1 MHLGALMRKPPS
13 NSRSRMPL
21 AISLIIASFLSAFF
35 LASFSRSTTEYWV
48 ATIDLQSGH
57 QISTGDLS
65 LMDMDLSSSSMVY
78 LSRDLNPLGQV
89 VIKNVVAGEVMAIN
103 SVSSTAKTMA
113 SSAVPLSIRSVDLSA
128 GIYVGSLVDI
138 YWVIDS
144 LNGESPQ
151 DPILILG
158 SVPIIS
164 ADVKNKNFGTDAAI
178 TVSVEQTQV
187 LRLLSATTSGRL
199 VVISSEITCILPS
212 YREKN

>member
-1 MHLGALMRKPPS
+1 MRKPPS
-13 NSRSRMPL
+13 SSRSRMPL
-21 AISLIIASFLSAFF
+21 AISLIAASFISAFF
-35 LASFSRSTTEYWV
+35 LATFSQSTTQYWV

-65 LMDMDLSSSSMVY
+65 LVEMDLAASSIMY
-78 LSRDLNPLGQV
+78 LPKDLDPLGQV
-89 VIKNVVAGEVMAIN
+89 VIKNIVAGEVMSVN

-113 SSAVPLSIRSVDLSA
+113 SSAVPLSIRSVDLAA
-128 GIYVGSLVDI
+128 GIYVGALVDI

-151 DPILILG
+151 EPILILG
-158 SVPIIS
+158 SVPIMS

-187 LRLLSATTSGRL
+187 LRLLSATTMGRL
-199 VVISSEITCILPS
+199 VVISS
-212 YREKN
+212 NV

>member
-1 MHLGALMRKPPS
+1 MQLGALMRKPPS
-13 NSRSRMPL
+13 SNRSRMPL

-35 LASFSRSTTEYWV
+35 LATFSRSTTEYWV

-78 LSRDLNPLGQV
+78 LSKDLDPLGQV

-113 SSAVPLSIRSVDLSA
+113 SSAVPLSIRSVDLAA
-128 GIYVGSLVDI
+128 GIYVGALVDI

-144 LNGESPQ
+144 LNGELPE

-199 VVISSEITCILPS
+199 VVISS
-212 YREKN
+212 NV

>member
-1 MHLGALMRKPPS
+1 MPLGALMRKPQS
-13 NSRSRMPL
+13 SSRSRMPL
-21 AISLIIASFLSAFF
+21 AISLIAASFISAFF
-35 LASFSRSTTEYWV
+35 LATFSQSTTQYWV

-65 LMDMDLSSSSMVY
+65 LVDMDLAASSMIY
-78 LSRDLNPLGQV
+78 LPKDLDPLGQV
-89 VIKNVVAGEVMAIN
+89 VIKNIVAGEVMSVN

-113 SSAVPLSIRSVDLSA
+113 SSAVPLSIRSVDLAA
-128 GIYVGSLVDI
+128 GIYVGALVDI

-144 LNGESPQ
+144 LNGEAPQ
-151 DPILILG
+151 EPVLILG

-187 LRLLSATTSGRL
+187 LRLLSATTMGRL
-199 VVISSEITCILPS
+199 VVISS
-212 YREKN
+212 NV

>member
-1 MHLGALMRKPPS
+1 MRKPPS
-13 NSRSRMPL
+13 SSRSRMPL
-21 AISLIIASFLSAFF
+21 AISLIAASFISAFF
-35 LASFSRSTTEYWV
+35 LATFSQSTTQYWV

-65 LMDMDLSSSSMVY
+65 LVDMDLAASSMIY
-78 LSRDLNPLGQV
+78 LPKDLDPLGQV
-89 VIKNVVAGEVMAIN
+89 VIKNIVAGEVMSVN

-113 SSAVPLSIRSVDLSA
+113 SSAVPLSIRSVDLAA
-128 GIYVGSLVDI
+128 GIYVGALVDI

-151 DPILILG
+151 EPILILG

-187 LRLLSATTSGRL
+187 LRLLSATTLGRL
-199 VVISSEITCILPS
+199 VVISS
-212 YREKN
+212 NV

>member
-1 MHLGALMRKPPS
+1 MPLGALMRKPQS
-13 NSRSRMPL
+13 SSRSRMPL
-21 AISLIIASFLSAFF
+21 AISLIAASFISAFF
-35 LASFSRSTTEYWV
+35 LATFSQSTTQYWV

-65 LMDMDLSSSSMVY
+65 LVDMDLAASSVIY
-78 LSRDLNPLGQV
+78 LPKNLDPLGQV
-89 VIKNVVAGEVMAIN
+89 VIKNIVAGEVMSVN

-113 SSAVPLSIRSVDLSA
+113 SSAVPLSIRSVDLAA
-128 GIYVGSLVDI
+128 GIYVGALVDI

-151 DPILILG
+151 EPILILG

-187 LRLLSATTSGRL
+187 LRLLSATTMGRL
-199 VVISSEITCILPS
+199 VVISS
-212 YREKN
+212 NV

>member
-1 MHLGALMRKPPS
+1 
-13 NSRSRMPL
+13 MPL
-21 AISLIIASFLSAFF
+21 AIALIIASFLSAFF
-35 LASFSRSTTEYWV
+35 LASFSRSTTQYWV

-65 LMDMDLSSSSMVY
+65 LIDMDLAESSLIY
-78 LSRDLNPLGQV
+78 LSKQLDPLGQV
-89 VIKNVVAGEVMAIN
+89 VIKNMVAGEVMTTN

-113 SSAVPLSIRSVDLSA
+113 SSAVPLSIRSVDLAA
-128 GIYVGSLVDI
+128 GIYVGALVDI

-144 LNGESPQ
+144 LNGELPE
-151 DPILILG
+151 DPVLILG

-164 ADVKNKNFGTDAAI
+164 ADMKNKNFGTDAAI

-199 VVISSEITCILPS
+199 VVISS
-212 YREKN
+212 NV

>member
-1 MHLGALMRKPPS
+1 MQLGVLMRKPPS
-13 NSRSRMPL
+13 SNRSRMPL

-57 QISTGDLS
+57 QISSGDLS
-65 LMDMDLSSSSMVY
+65 LMDMDLSSSSMIY
-78 LSRDLNPLGQV
+78 LSKDLNPLGQV

-113 SSAVPLSIRSVDLSA
+113 SSAVPLSIRSVDLAA
-128 GIYVGSLVDI
+128 GIYVGALVDI

-144 LNGESPQ
+144 LNGELPQ

-199 VVISSEITCILPS
+199 VVISS
-212 YREKN
+212 NV

>member
-1 MHLGALMRKPPS
+1 MQLGALMRKPPS
-13 NSRSRMPL
+13 SNRSRIPL

-35 LASFSRSTTEYWV
+35 LATFSRSTTEYWV
-48 ATIDLQSGH
+48 ATIDLQTGH

-78 LSRDLNPLGQV
+78 LSKDLDPLGQV

-113 SSAVPLSIRSVDLSA
+113 SSAVPLSIRSVDLAA
-128 GIYVGSLVDI
+128 GIYVGALVDI

-144 LNGESPQ
+144 LNGELPE

-199 VVISSEITCILPS
+199 VVISS
-212 YREKN
+212 NV

>member
-1 MHLGALMRKPPS
+1 MLFLGVFKLYF
-13 NSRSRMPL
+13 SR
-21 AISLIIASFLSAFF
+21 IAFISAFF
-35 LASFSRSTTEYWV
+35 LANFSQSTKQYWV

-65 LMDMDLSSSSMVY
+65 LMDMDLSSSSMIY
-78 LSRDLNPLGQV
+78 LSKDLDPLGQV
-89 VIKNVVAGEVMAIN
+89 ITKNVVAGEVMAIN

-113 SSAVPLSIRSVDLSA
+113 SSAVPLSIRSVDLAA
-128 GIYVGSLVDI
+128 GIYVGALVDI

-144 LNGESPQ
+144 LNSELPQ

-187 LRLLSATTSGRL
+187 LRLLAATTSGRL
-199 VVISSEITCILPS
+199 VVISS
-212 YREKN
+212 NV

>member
-57 QISTGDLS
+57 QISSGDLS
-65 LMDMDLSSSSMVY
+65 LMDMDLSSSSMIY
-78 LSRDLNPLGQV
+78 LSKDLDPLGQV

-113 SSAVPLSIRSVDLSA
+113 SSAVPLSIRSVDLAA
-128 GIYVGSLVDI
+128 GIYVGALVDI

-144 LNGESPQ
+144 LNGELPE

-199 VVISSEITCILPS
+199 VVISS
-212 YREKN
+212 NV

>member
-1 MHLGALMRKPPS
+1 MRKPPS
-13 NSRSRMPL
+13 SSKSRMPL
-21 AISLIIASFLSAFF
+21 AISLIIASFISAFF
-35 LASFSRSTTEYWV
+35 LANFSQSTKQYWV

-65 LMDMDLSSSSMVY
+65 LMDMDLSASSMIY
-78 LSRDLNPLGQV
+78 LSKDLDPLGQV
-89 VIKNVVAGEVMAIN
+89 ITKNVVAGEVMAIN

-113 SSAVPLSIRSVDLSA
+113 SSAVPLSIRSVDLAA
-128 GIYVGSLVDI
+128 GIYVGALVDI

-144 LNGESPQ
+144 LNGELPQ

-187 LRLLSATTSGRL
+187 LRLLAATTSGRL
-199 VVISSEITCILPS
+199 VVISS
-212 YREKN
+212 NV

>member
-1 MHLGALMRKPPS
+1 MQLGALMRKPPS
-13 NSRSRMPL
+13 SNRSRMPL

-35 LASFSRSTTEYWV
+35 LATFSRSTTEYWV

-57 QISTGDLS
+57 QISSGDLS

-78 LSRDLNPLGQV
+78 LSKDLDLLGQV

-113 SSAVPLSIRSVDLSA
+113 SSAVPLSIRSVDLAA
-128 GIYVGSLVDI
+128 GIYVGALVDI

-144 LNGESPQ
+144 LNGEFPL

-199 VVISSEITCILPS
+199 VVISS
-212 YREKN
+212 NV

>member
-199 VVISSEITCILPS
+199 VVISS
-212 YREKN
+212 NV

>member
-1 MHLGALMRKPPS
+1 MQLGVLMRKPPS
-13 NSRSRMPL
+13 SNRSRMPL

-57 QISTGDLS
+57 QISSGDLS
-65 LMDMDLSSSSMVY
+65 LMDMDLSSSSMIY
-78 LSRDLNPLGQV
+78 LSKDLDPLGQV
-89 VIKNVVAGEVMAIN
+89 VIKNVVAGEVIAIN

-113 SSAVPLSIRSVDLSA
+113 SSAVPLSIRSVDLAA
-128 GIYVGSLVDI
+128 GIYVGALVDI

-144 LNGESPQ
+144 LNGELPQ

-199 VVISSEITCILPS
+199 VVISS
-212 YREKN
+212 NV

>member
-1 MHLGALMRKPPS
+1 MPLGALMRKPQS
-13 NSRSRMPL
+13 SSRSRMPL
-21 AISLIIASFLSAFF
+21 AISLIAASFISAFF
-35 LASFSRSTTEYWV
+35 LATFSQSTTQYWV

-65 LMDMDLSSSSMVY
+65 LVDMDLAASSIIY
-78 LSRDLNPLGQV
+78 LPKDLDPLGQV
-89 VIKNVVAGEVMAIN
+89 VIKNIVAGEVMSVN

-113 SSAVPLSIRSVDLSA
+113 SSAVPLSIRSVDLAA
-128 GIYVGSLVDI
+128 GIYVGALVDI

-151 DPILILG
+151 EPILILG

-187 LRLLSATTSGRL
+187 LRLLSATTMGRL
-199 VVISSEITCILPS
+199 VVISS
-212 YREKN
+212 NV

>member
-1 MHLGALMRKPPS
+1 MQLGVLMRKPPS
-13 NSRSRMPL
+13 SNRSRMPL

-35 LASFSRSTTEYWV
+35 LATFSRSTTEYWV
-48 ATIDLQSGH
+48 ATIDLQTGH

-78 LSRDLNPLGQV
+78 LSKDLDPLGQV

-113 SSAVPLSIRSVDLSA
+113 SSAVPLSIRSVDLAA
-128 GIYVGSLVDI
+128 GIYVGALVDI

-144 LNGESPQ
+144 LNGELPE

-199 VVISSEITCILPS
+199 VVISS
-212 YREKN
+212 NV

>member
-1 MHLGALMRKPPS
+1 MQLGALMKKPPS
-13 NSRSRMPL
+13 SNRSRMPL

-57 QISTGDLS
+57 QISSGDLS

-199 VVISSEITCILPS
+199 VVISS
-212 YREKN
+212 NV

>member
-1 MHLGALMRKPPS
+1 MQLGALMRKPPS
-13 NSRSRMPL
+13 SNRSRMPL

-57 QISTGDLS
+57 QISSGDLS
-65 LMDMDLSSSSMVY
+65 LMDMDLSSSSMIY
-78 LSRDLNPLGQV
+78 LSKDLDPLGQV

-113 SSAVPLSIRSVDLSA
+113 SSAVPLSIRSADLAA
-128 GIYVGSLVDI
+128 GIYVGALVDI

-144 LNGESPQ
+144 LNGELPQ

-199 VVISSEITCILPS
+199 VVISS
-212 YREKN
+212 NV

>member
-57 QISTGDLS
+57 QISSGDLS
-65 LMDMDLSSSSMVY
+65 LMDMDLSSSSMIY
-78 LSRDLNPLGQV
+78 LSKDLDPLGQV

-199 VVISSEITCILPS
+199 VVISS
-212 YREKN
+212 NV

>member
-1 MHLGALMRKPPS
+1 MQLGALMRKPPS
-13 NSRSRMPL
+13 SNRSRMPL
-21 AISLIIASFLSAFF
+21 AISLIVASFLSAFF
-35 LASFSRSTTEYWV
+35 LATFSRSTTEYWV

-57 QISTGDLS
+57 QISSGDLS

-78 LSRDLNPLGQV
+78 LSKDLDPLGQV

-103 SVSSTAKTMA
+103 SVSSIAKTMA
-113 SSAVPLSIRSVDLSA
+113 SSAVPLSIRSVDLAA
-128 GIYVGSLVDI
+128 GIYVGALVDI

-144 LNGESPQ
+144 LNGELPE

-199 VVISSEITCILPS
+199 VVISS
-212 YREKN
+212 NV

>member
-1 MHLGALMRKPPS
+1 
-13 NSRSRMPL
+13 
-21 AISLIIASFLSAFF
+21 
-35 LASFSRSTTEYWV
+35 
-48 ATIDLQSGH
+48 
-57 QISTGDLS
+57 
-65 LMDMDLSSSSMVY
+65 MDMDLSSSSMIY
-78 LSRDLNPLGQV
+78 LSKDLDPLGQV

-103 SVSSTAKTMA
+103 SVSSRANTMA
-113 SSAVPLSIRSVDLSA
+113 SCAVPLSIRSVDLSA
-128 GIYVGSLVDI
+128 GIYVGALVDI

-144 LNGESPQ
+144 LNGELPE

-199 VVISSEITCILPS
+199 VVISS
-212 YREKN
+212 NV

>member
-57 QISTGDLS
+57 QISSGDLS

-199 VVISSEITCILPS
+199 VVISS
-212 YREKN
+212 NV

>member
-1 MHLGALMRKPPS
+1 MQLGALMRKPPS
-13 NSRSRMPL
+13 SNRSRMPL

-35 LASFSRSTTEYWV
+35 LATFSRSTTEYWV

-57 QISTGDLS
+57 QISSGDLS

-78 LSRDLNPLGQV
+78 LSKDLDPLGQV

-113 SSAVPLSIRSVDLSA
+113 SSAVPLSIRSVDLAA
-128 GIYVGSLVDI
+128 GIYVGALVDI

-144 LNGESPQ
+144 LNGELPE

-199 VVISSEITCILPS
+199 VVISS
-212 YREKN
+212 NV